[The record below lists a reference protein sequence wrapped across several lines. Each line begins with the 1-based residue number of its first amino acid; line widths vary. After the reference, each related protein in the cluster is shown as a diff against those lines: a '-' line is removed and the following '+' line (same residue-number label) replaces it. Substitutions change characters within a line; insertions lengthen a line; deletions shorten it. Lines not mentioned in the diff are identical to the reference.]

1 MTEAKAVTQRRVA
14 VVTGAVQG
22 LGLGTAIALAGAG
35 FDVALVDLHE
45 ANEQTQ
51 QACDQVSRLGAQ
63 ARYYQLDIADL
74 SRHES
79 VLKLIARDF
88 GRIDTLVNNA
98 GIAARPLTDI
108 LELSV
113 EAFDHSVDIN
123 LRGTF
128 FLTQAFANLAI
139 AQKWATPE
147 NYVSVIIVSSIAAE
161 MVNTDRAQ
169 YCVTKAALSMTTKL
183 FAQRLAS
190 EHIYVHEI
198 RPGFMQTAMTA
209 SAGNTIVDDWIND
222 GRVPIARWGQAED
235 IGKSIATLASGAMP
249 YTTGQAFW
257 IAGGLNLPP
266 AP

>member
-1 MTEAKAVTQRRVA
+1 MTQTQRRVA

-22 LGLGTAIALAGAG
+22 LGLGTALALAQSG
-35 FDVALVDLHE
+35 FDLALVDLHE
-45 ANEQTQ
+45 SNELTQ
-51 QACDQVSRLGAQ
+51 QACDQVAELGAQ
-63 ARYYQLDIADL
+63 ARYYQLDI
-74 SRHES
+74 SQREKQVG
-79 VLKLIARDF
+79 VLGQIASDF

-108 LELSV
+108 LELQP
-113 EAFDHSVDIN
+113 EAFDRSVNIN

-128 FLTQAFANLAI
+128 FLTQAFANMAI
-139 AQKWATPE
+139 AQKWATAE

-183 FAQRLAS
+183 FAQRLAP

-209 SAGNTIVDDWIND
+209 SAGNTIVDDWINE
-222 GRVPIARWGQAED
+222 GRVPIARWGQPDD
-235 IGKSIATLASGAMP
+235 IGQTIATLASGAMP

-257 IAGGLNLPP
+257 VAGGLNLPP